1 MKIEKSDL
9 ETTAEVEVWDGLH
22 CLEDHLR
29 GNALSD
35 LDKENFDGSAKRVFR
50 MYRELSW
57 PPKKIAEVLDAELHR
72 SFPSEDQEE
81 NGMVVHGPVVL
92 NSMCPHH
99 FMPVR
104 YHAFVGY
111 LPKGGKVLGI
121 SKLSRVTKALGKQF
135 VLQEQLA
142 KYIADAFYDVNS
154 LPTSLTEHMNM
165 EDCFSSFG
173 SIVTLVGVH
182 TCQSCR
188 GVESDARTLVVER
201 RGGFRDSD
209 MEMRFNQQV
218 EFLKSTI
225 PFGG

>member
-142 KYIADAFYDVNS
+142 KYIADAFYNVAS
-154 LPTSLTEHMNM
+154 LPASLTEHMNM
-165 EDCFSSFG
+165 DDCFSSFG

>member
-1 MKIEKSDL
+1 MKIEKEDL

-142 KYIADAFYDVNS
+142 KYIADAFFDVNS
-154 LPTSLTEHMNM
+154 LPASLTEHMNM
-165 EDCFSSFG
+165 DDCFSSFG

-225 PFGG
+225 PCGG